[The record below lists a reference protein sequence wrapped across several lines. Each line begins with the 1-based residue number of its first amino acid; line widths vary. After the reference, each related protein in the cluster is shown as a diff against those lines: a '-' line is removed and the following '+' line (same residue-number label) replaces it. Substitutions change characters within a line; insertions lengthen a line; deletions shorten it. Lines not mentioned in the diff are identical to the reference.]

1 MVKMVIGFAIGLL
14 FGLGVTVAGM
24 INPAKVQNFFD
35 IFDPLGRFDPSLA
48 LVIGAALAVTIPGY
62 RLVLG
67 GGKPMLDR
75 RFHVPQATTIDSR
88 LIGGAATFGVG
99 WGLSG
104 YCPGGVIPA
113 LGLGRLEP
121 LIFAVALL
129 AGMAAARLW
138 LQRLDRQAQ
147 AARQN

>member
-35 IFDPLGRFDPSLA
+35 IFDPFGRFDPSLA

-67 GGKPMLDR
+67 RGKPMLDSR
-75 RFHVPQATTIDSR
+75 YYVPQATTIDSR

-113 LGLGRLEP
+113 LGLGRAEP
-121 LIFAVALL
+121 LIFTVAML

-147 AARQN
+147 AVRQN